1 MSTLRQSI
9 AIRRSGELACWVRA
23 EDNQTTLLAV
33 TWQGIY
39 WILPWS
45 QLVSARLE
53 GTTLDFTFGN
63 CVVVVTGENLPAL
76 LDDIAA
82 YRISVLRQMPAGYRQ
97 KTTEGEPFISR
108 IEVRSVPNLS
118 HSDSSA

>member
-23 EDNQTTLLAV
+23 EDNQTALLVV

-53 GTTLDFTFGN
+53 GPTLEFTFGN

-97 KTTEGEPFISR
+97 KIADGEPFISR
-108 IEVRSVPNLS
+108 IEIRLAQNAPVGDPP
-118 HSDSSA
+118 A